1 MYKTKLQELCHQYG
15 WNLPEYGTE
24 KEGPDH
30 NPRFTATVTVNGFSF
45 ASPKD
50 HCRSSKEAQN
60 LAAHIAFAHFTSP
73 KSAQAFSHHNLPS
86 PSPAAALPASSSSGA
101 STSSSK
107 VDVFE
112 KVDVR
117 PPNMDIFQQRQN
129 NAGQPSRVNGT
140 PLAGRDANTSKGML
154 HLYKNRLQQ
163 YAQKQNLTLPV
174 YSSELD
180 GPPHAC
186 RFRSKVTIDGKTYE
200 TQEFFSTLK
209 EAEHA
214 AAKGAFESLALNDI
228 QEDEGLYK
236 TLLQELAQ
244 KEGLL
249 FPVYDTARAG
259 PPHAPTFSST
269 VEVGGGTFQGQEAKT
284 KKQAEMN
291 AAKVAYNALVKRKG
305 SQIDLPD
312 GNLKSILGVASSS
325 SQSTIEDSAKHTIR
339 ANEVEN
345 DACNR
350 RHTGVSV
357 NKGGQLGESLKV
369 LPASSGCAATDVPQP
384 VVQQKTKLIIEEL
397 NLQKED
403 TNANRHRCSTAPK
416 TYSVIRDPCPA
427 ASCSPDGQSS
437 ASAVFD
443 HSTDSVAESVDSGTY
458 AGTSILPNE
467 KIFIFPRNENMELPN
482 GACVLPCSDEK
493 WVAASLELNRNR

>member
-112 KVDVR
+112 KVDVG

-357 NKGGQLGESLKV
+357 NKE
-369 LPASSGCAATDVPQP
+369 T
-384 VVQQKTKLIIEEL
+384 
-397 NLQKED
+397 D
-403 TNANRHRCSTAPK
+403 TNANRHRCSTASK

-427 ASCSPDGQSS
+427 ASCLPDGQSS
-437 ASAVFD
+437 ASVVFD

>member
-1 MYKTKLQELCHQYG
+1 MYNSTEPPITPCPYSLKTQRMFKTKLQELCHQYG

-60 LAAHIAFAHFTSP
+60 LAAHIAFDHFTSP
-73 KSAQAFSHHNLPS
+73 KSAQAISHHNIPS
-86 PSPAAALPASSSSGA
+86 PSPAAALPISSSS
-101 STSSSK
+101 
-107 VDVFE
+107 
-112 KVDVR
+112 
-117 PPNMDIFQQRQN
+117 
-129 NAGQPSRVNGT
+129 
-140 PLAGRDANTSKGML
+140 GML

-180 GPPHAC
+180 GPPHAH

-214 AAKGAFESLALNDI
+214 AAKVAFESLALNDI

-269 VEVGGGTFQGQEAKT
+269 VEVGGGTFEGQEAKT

-305 SQIDLPD
+305 SQIDLLD
-312 GNLKSILGVASSS
+312 GNLKSILGGVASSS
-325 SQSTIEDSAKHTIR
+325 SQSTIKDSAKHAIR

-345 DACNR
+345 KACNR
-350 RHTGVSV
+350 RHTDVSV
-357 NKGGQLGESLKV
+357 NKE
-369 LPASSGCAATDVPQP
+369 
-384 VVQQKTKLIIEEL
+384 I
-397 NLQKED
+397 D
-403 TNANRHRCSTAPK
+403 TNAKRHRCSTATK

-443 HSTDSVAESVDSGTY
+443 HSIAESVDSGTY

>member
-86 PSPAAALPASSSSGA
+86 PSPAAALPASSSS
-101 STSSSK
+101 
-107 VDVFE
+107 
-112 KVDVR
+112 
-117 PPNMDIFQQRQN
+117 
-129 NAGQPSRVNGT
+129 
-140 PLAGRDANTSKGML
+140 GML

-369 LPASSGCAATDVPQP
+369 LPASSGCAATDVPEP

-397 NLQKED
+397 NLQKEETD
-403 TNANRHRCSTAPK
+403 TNANRHRCSTASK

-427 ASCSPDGQSS
+427 ASCLPDGQSS
-437 ASAVFD
+437 ASVVFD